1 MLKLKKIYF
10 LKCLQIRIQFS
21 FQSNRTKVSFMFVL
35 RQSHGHML
43 LNTITSSTERR
54 KRWPYFSMRSF
65 SIMHWFWSTIWS
77 SKRKMGAIHS
87 FSWANRSFT
96 LSLTKTSDSL
106 EKPMSEFPT
115 LEKGRHS
122 DSLYF
127 LMLWSGSIKVCP
139 ALTSDMSFQGLLSYI
154 RMIR

>member
-1 MLKLKKIYF
+1 M
-10 LKCLQIRIQFS
+10 QIQIQFS

-122 DSLYF
+122 DSLYSTSWCF
-127 LMLWSGSIKVCP
+127 GVEVLRCVQLWQVICHFKVCY
-139 ALTSDMSFQGLLSYI
+139 LT
-154 RMIR
+154 